1 MQEQRPVHEEEWQEM
16 EKVSGKED
24 LTDPLVLDPH
34 FLRNIIAQPSPPEK
48 NAWYTAHCEAFFCR
62 QPAASVRSIGFF

>member
-48 NAWYTAHCEAFFCR
+48 HAWYTYC
-62 QPAASVRSIGFF
+62 SL